1 MPPVDLTTRHDGTSA
16 ARVAEGTASS
26 VPYMYM
32 RQDMLTLASDAIS
45 RIDIATGGTRERL
58 PRPAMTT
65 RIRGTMAAG
74 TPSAIADW
82 PSEKSL
88 ATPPPRDVCEAGCVV
103 LGPSRAQVTRFAI
116 GIDSYGYFCRA
127 LNDAGMHALGRLSFP
142 GLTGRLLNYTSIE
155 AFSKEV
161 RSWSACWG
169 AILISTEFTQSVDQP
184 QYELPW
190 N

>member
-1 MPPVDLTTRHDGTSA
+1 MPPVDLTARHDGTSA

-32 RQDMLTLASDAIS
+32 RQDMLTLASDAIN

-82 PSEKSL
+82 PSEQSL
-88 ATPPPRDVCEAGCVV
+88 ATPPPWTRDDCEAQEH
-103 LGPSRAQVTRFAI
+103 LLEPMGPHSATGLPVPGIFADWDAFVAFHRHAENACP
-116 GIDSYGYFCRA
+116 GPA
-127 LNDAGMHALGRLSFP
+127 LIQ
-142 GLTGRLLNYTSIE
+142 LL
-155 AFSKEV
+155 FKGGHV
-161 RSWSACWG
+161 G
-169 AILISTEFTQSVDQP
+169 AILISTVFTQSVDQP